1 MSSHTAAPRV
11 LVIDDHAP
19 VRVSLCETLSD
30 AGYAVTGACDGAE
43 GVEILRNLR
52 ADAVVIDIYMPR
64 QDGFETIR
72 KLRRVVPGLKI
83 IAMSGGSRGGFD
95 PLKAAELLGVD
106 RALRKPF
113 GSAEVVS
120 ALMDLL
126 PYEPRVQ

>member
-1 MSSHTAAPRV
+1 V

-19 VRVSLCETLSD
+19 VRLSLCETLSD
-30 AGYAVTGACDGAE
+30 AGYAVSEACDGVE
-43 GVEILRNLR
+43 GVEILRNLQ

-83 IAMSGGSRGGFD
+83 IAMSGGSRGEFD

-126 PYEPRVQ
+126 PNQPQVQ

>member
-1 MSSHTAAPRV
+1 MSPRTATPRV

-19 VRVSLCETLSD
+19 VRLSLCETLSD
-30 AGYAVTGACDGAE
+30 AGYAVSEACDGAE
-43 GVEILRNLR
+43 GVEILRNLQ

-83 IAMSGGSRGGFD
+83 IAMSGGSRGEFD

-126 PYEPRVQ
+126 PNQPQAQ

>member
-1 MSSHTAAPRV
+1 MSSRAAAPRV

-19 VRVSLCETLSD
+19 IRLSLCETLSD
-30 AGYAVTGACDGAE
+30 AGYAVAEACDGAE
-43 GVEILRNLR
+43 GVEILRKLR

-72 KLRRVVPGLKI
+72 KLRWVVPGVKI
-83 IAMSGGSRGGFD
+83 IAMSGGSRGEFD

-126 PYEPRVQ
+126 PNEPLVQ

>member
-1 MSSHTAAPRV
+1 
-11 LVIDDHAP
+11 
-19 VRVSLCETLSD
+19 
-30 AGYAVTGACDGAE
+30 
-43 GVEILRNLR
+43 
-52 ADAVVIDIYMPR
+52 MPR

-72 KLRRVVPGLKI
+72 KLRRVVPGVKI
-83 IAMSGGSRGGFD
+83 IAMSGGSRGEFD

-126 PYEPRVQ
+126 PHQPRVQ